1 MENSVEQCVSD
12 RDMVSTKS
20 ETIDGEL
27 DVTQESEGEKSKD
40 VLVRVNGLVNAI
52 DVTTAFT
59 KSMSKNME
67 LEFEQQQR
75 NEKKSK
81 RKKKKKNENERVK
94 EDGGEFVKNGH
105 RTSFD
110 NGSIASKGVAE
121 GTMAH
126 EQVTQESTENKVDR
140 NENQARLQGGDDI
153 LENKVRRES
162 VSVKMKITENILNAG
177 AEDGNLE
184 LEFVRQKPSEERSK
198 RKKRRSKSKEDIS
211 VKGDIQEDSS
221 EKVSVSRK
229 MIKEIVTHDITKE
242 TSIDDGFELNGKT
255 EEEQRSSSVNVF
267 KTPKSSAV
275 DRDDCCEDER
285 EAKDK
290 KRKDRKRKRSHGNDD
305 GEGNHLDHLE
315 KKKTRKTEEKRR
327 SREKT
332 GKRETERIPALL
344 NLEKAES
351 LDDSGYS
358 EHSPTVL
365 KRSHPHLAEEGE
377 SVTESTVS
385 KIKKEKTS
393 VEAPADQ
400 GKVVQ

>member
-1 MENSVEQCVSD
+1 
-12 RDMVSTKS
+12 
-20 ETIDGEL
+20 
-27 DVTQESEGEKSKD
+27 
-40 VLVRVNGLVNAI
+40 
-52 DVTTAFT
+52 
-59 KSMSKNME
+59 
-67 LEFEQQQR
+67 
-75 NEKKSK
+75 
-81 RKKKKKNENERVK
+81 
-94 EDGGEFVKNGH
+94 
-105 RTSFD
+105 
-110 NGSIASKGVAE
+110 
-121 GTMAH
+121 
-126 EQVTQESTENKVDR
+126 
-140 NENQARLQGGDDI
+140 
-153 LENKVRRES
+153 
-162 VSVKMKITENILNAG
+162 
-177 AEDGNLE
+177 
-184 LEFVRQKPSEERSK
+184 
-198 RKKRRSKSKEDIS
+198 
-211 VKGDIQEDSS
+211 
-221 EKVSVSRK
+221 

-242 TSIDDGFELNGKT
+242 TSIDDGFELNRKT

-290 KRKDRKRKRSHGNDD
+290 KRKDRKRKRSHGND
-305 GEGNHLDHLE
+305 GEGNPLDHLE